1 MLYLSIILFILVG
14 VYLVASG
21 IYVFLKESKKDKK
34 DKKWWYYI
42 IGILEVILD
51 IIIEPITSVGIRIFF
66 WRFIY
71 FRWFTIITALIY
83 Y

>member
-14 VYLVASG
+14 IYLVASG
-21 IYVFLKESKKDKK
+21 INMFLKENKK

-51 IIIEPITSVGIRIFF
+51 IISDPITSVGFRIFF
-66 WRFIY
+66 GGLFIL
-71 FRWFTIITALIY
+71 AGLLLLLI
-83 Y
+83 

>member
-14 VYLVASG
+14 IYLVASG
-21 IYVFLKESKKDKK
+21 INMFLKENKK

-51 IIIEPITSVGIRIFF
+51 IISDPITSVGFRIFF
-66 WRFIY
+66 GGLFIL
-71 FRWFTIITALIY
+71 AGLLLLLL
-83 Y
+83 

>member
-14 VYLVASG
+14 IYLVASG
-21 IYVFLKESKKDKK
+21 INMFLKENKK

-51 IIIEPITSVGIRIFF
+51 IITEPITSVGIRIFF
-66 WRFIY
+66 GGLFIL
-71 FRWFTIITALIY
+71 AGLLLLLI
-83 Y
+83 